1 MPPTDCWVKYSTET
15 WVVRT
20 VQREVWRV
28 RNNNNSAAAYTHT
41 QSYVYAHTVIR
52 IRTHLSQ
59 QPAWFLW
66 PWLAEGN
73 VIDLE
78 KNMKT
83 GAINAPLF
91 GCRCKLVQTNL
102 CQISNFYWLLIPR
115 DVLRSSSQMARGGNR
130 VLIFFAKLR
139 FGLAQKR
146 RHADMRNIAIEN
158 NLQQVQT
165 IPVTR
170 VSDVLKGGRLYL
182 IL

>member
-1 MPPTDCWVKYSTET
+1 MPPTHCWDKYSTET

-52 IRTHLSQ
+52 IHTHTVIRVRIRTHLSQ

-83 GAINAPLF
+83 GAINAHLF

-115 DVLRSSSQMARGGNR
+115 DVLRSSSQMARGGQSCIDFPCQTP
-130 VLIFFAKLR
+130 VW
-139 FGLAQKR
+139 FGTKA
-146 RHADMRNIAIEN
+146 
-158 NLQQVQT
+158 
-165 IPVTR
+165 
-170 VSDVLKGGRLYL
+170 
-182 IL
+182 